1 MPIRDLNPKYHEKK
15 VIRHEFLITA
25 MTQEELDAELDLF
38 EIMKKE
44 ISEVVKKHSTSILR

>member
-1 MPIRDLNPKYHEKK
+1 MPIRDLNPKHHEKK